1 MNTLKY
7 IGFSLIVGCV
17 GLMNS
22 ACNTTKATAD
32 TMVKFVSS
40 TSPGELF
47 TADGLVAREQK
58 VNLYTAIVMDNLQQD
73 VARGGGE
80 YLASLSVLLDI
91 PAEHQHEWKLVAQH
105 QYAALFPSERLTPSE
120 MLVRLDR
127 ELPAHLRTSGRTA
140 E

>member
-1 MNTLKY
+1 MNTLKC
-7 IGFSLIVGCV
+7 IVFGLVVGCA
-17 GLMNS
+17 GLMTS

-47 TADGLVAREQK
+47 TGDGLVAKDQK
-58 VNLYTAIVMDNLQQD
+58 VNLYTAIVIENLQQD

-80 YLASLSVLLDI
+80 YVASLSVLLDI
-91 PAEHQHEWKLVAQH
+91 PAEQQHAWRLAAQQ
-105 QYAALFPSERLTPSE
+105 QYAVLFPSERLTPSE

-127 ELPAHLRTSGRTA
+127 EFPAHLRTSGRMA